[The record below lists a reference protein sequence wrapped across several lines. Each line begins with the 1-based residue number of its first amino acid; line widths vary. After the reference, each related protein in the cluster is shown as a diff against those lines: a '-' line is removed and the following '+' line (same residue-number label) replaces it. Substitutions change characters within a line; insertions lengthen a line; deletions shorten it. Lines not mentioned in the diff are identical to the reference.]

1 MTTAYNSTVV
11 GCEGNLITQKGGV
24 VMETAETLE
33 RIKTIIKTI
42 DNGSYRISRAYKKD
56 RAFVSD
62 DIMSTVKKELNALQ
76 NDLEKEL

>member
-1 MTTAYNSTVV
+1 
-11 GCEGNLITQKGGV
+11 
-24 VMETAETLE
+24 METAKTLE

-42 DNGSYRISRAYKKD
+42 DDGSYRISRAYKKD

-62 DIMSTVKKELNALQ
+62 DIMFAVRKKLNALQ

>member
-1 MTTAYNSTVV
+1 M

-24 VMETAETLE
+24 VMETAKTLE
-33 RIKTIIKTI
+33 RVKDIIKTI
-42 DNGSYRISRAYKKD
+42 DDGNYRISRAYKKD

-62 DIMSTVKKELNALQ
+62 DIMSAVRKELNALQ